1 MSDHARAG
9 RADAVRAFLW
19 MGLAAAICVQWLV
32 QRGLGSHPPQPWT
45 AVLPGLCIL
54 GAAFLLTWA
63 AEAAEMDLP
72 QSVSIGLLALIA
84 VLPEYAVD
92 MYFAWKAG
100 KDPIYTAYATANMT
114 GSNRLLIGIG
124 WPAVLLAAFW
134 KRSQRSV
141 DLSPANALEL
151 VSLLGATLYSFIIPI
166 KGNLNLGDTFILVSL
181 FGFYAYL
188 STKAEVSEPEL
199 EGPALAIASLPK
211 IQRRLVV
218 GGLFIFA
225 ATAIFLSAEP
235 FAEGILEAGR
245 KFKIEEFLLVQWLAP
260 LASEAPE
267 FIVAIIFALRGKA
280 EVGMRALISSKV
292 NQWTLLVGMLPA
304 VYSVSSGSWAPMPM
318 DSRQV
323 EEMFLTSA
331 QSLFGM
337 VLLMNLQFTLG
348 EALAL
353 AGLFL
358 AQMFFPQS
366 SVRYAFA
373 GAYLVLAL
381 GLMATQAKRRDS
393 IMTLLGR
400 VLAQSARS

>member
-1 MSDHARAG
+1 
-9 RADAVRAFLW
+9 
-19 MGLAAAICVQWLV
+19 
-32 QRGLGSHPPQPWT
+32 
-45 AVLPGLCIL
+45 
-54 GAAFLLTWA
+54 
-63 AEAAEMDLP
+63 MDLP

-92 MYFAWKAG
+92 LYFAWKAG
-100 KDPIYTAYATANMT
+100 KDPLYTAYATANMT

-141 DLSPANALEL
+141 VLTPANALEL
-151 VSLLGATLYSFIIPI
+151 VALLGATVYSFIIPI

-188 STKAEVSEPEL
+188 SMQAEVAEPEL
-199 EGPALAIASLPK
+199 EGPALAIAALPK

-218 GGLFIFA
+218 ASLFVFA

-245 KFKIEEFLLVQWLAP
+245 KFEIEEFLLVQWLAP

-267 FIVAIIFALRGKA
+267 FIVAILFALRGKA

-304 VYSVSSGSWAPMPM
+304 AYSVSAGTWAPMPM

-353 AGLFL
+353 AILFL

-373 GAYLVLAL
+373 GGYLILAL
-381 GLMATQAKRRDS
+381 GLLFTQAKRRDS

-400 VLAQSARS
+400 VLDQSRSR